1 MNMKTK
7 FHLLTLFL
15 ALLPGINR
23 AAAQDIV
30 FTYQGRVTDNGS
42 NFDGAGQFQF
52 ALVTS
57 TNLNLQ
63 ATATAN
69 LNGPFVISY
78 NIISG
83 GSGYDIA
90 PTVTVSGGG
99 GSGATAAASL
109 TGGVVTAITPVT
121 AGSNYTSV
129 PTVTLSPPPADITY
143 TTFWS
148 NDGTSSGGS

>member
-15 ALLPGINR
+15 VLLPGINR

-30 FTYQGRVTDNGS
+30 FTYQGPVTDNGS
-42 NFDGAGQFQF
+42 N
-52 ALVTS
+52 L
-57 TNLNLQ
+57 
-63 ATATAN
+63 TAPASFPICPGHQHQSRPSGRGTAN

-90 PTVTVSGGG
+90 TYGDCLRRRRFRGNSRRRPYGRSGHGH
-99 GSGATAAASL
+99 
-109 TGGVVTAITPVT
+109 TPVT
-121 AGSNYTSV
+121 AA
-129 PTVTLSPPPADITY
+129 PTTPACPR
-143 TTFWS
+143 S
-148 NDGTSSGGS
+148 H